1 MNNNKSK
8 DINEQIKFGLNS
20 IDPEKTIEIK
30 LKDFMLIYKTF
41 EEFNRFFHQPMHYPT
56 LEDIEI
62 YLGNTKFGAYSVI
75 SNIFHEVL
83 PKYLPK
89 EIDDKLG
96 GENNP
101 FDISK
106 YPYYY
111 KVKNDENIDDGTL
124 NISDRKSFS
133 EFVDKLLRDYKKN
146 GGTWEVKRIDDFIE
160 NINRYAEDIDRYY
173 KNMNF
178 DTSAETPTWRI
189 FAQILKG
196 ATVYE

>member
-1 MNNNKSK
+1 
-8 DINEQIKFGLNS
+8 
-20 IDPEKTIEIK
+20 
-30 LKDFMLIYKTF
+30 MLIYKTF

-56 LEDIEI
+56 IEDIEI
-62 YLGNTKFGAYSVI
+62 YLRNKDAGAFSVI
-75 SNIFHEVL
+75 SEIYYKVL
-83 PKYLPK
+83 PQYLPK
-89 EIDDKLG
+89 EIEDKF
-96 GENNP
+96 GEENDP

-133 EFVDKLLRDYKKN
+133 KFAEKLLMDYKKN
-146 GGTWEVKRIDDFIE
+146 GEKWEIKRIDDFIE
-160 NINRYAEDIDRYY
+160 NINRYAEDIDGYY

-178 DTSAETPTWRI
+178 ETSAETPTWRI